1 MASKKANKPKGIID
15 DIKSGA
21 AKALSNNPI
30 IGQNIKYLKAAQEGP
45 KAVVKTAAVDAAWAA
60 TGAAIGQAGSKLG
73 SVIGKAAGAE
83 LGERVG
89 SSYLDDALRAIDK
102 SSQGGRVFKTNTPMG
117 PTLGSTKIMTPG
129 QLESAKKGL
138 STIASNQAS
147 RVASN
152 VAGEVQ
158 NLVSGAIRATSR
170 GVGAIV
176 AGAGVANNKVT
187 GTSSSSNSGQSM
199 ISSIK
204 NTPPYNPGVVGKK
217 AGPTL
222 KQIAQ
227 EKNTKIPLGPNK
239 PATKK
244 KTTTK
249 SKPAVGGN
257 SKKNKPAF

>member
-1 MASKKANKPKGIID
+1 MATKKAKKPQGIID

-21 AKALSNNPI
+21 AKALSNDPI
-30 IGQNIKYLKAAQEGP
+30 IGQNIKYLKAAQQGP

-176 AGAGVANNKVT
+176 AGAGAATNK
-187 GTSSSSNSGQSM
+187 
-199 ISSIK
+199 
-204 NTPPYNPGVVGKK
+204 
-217 AGPTL
+217 
-222 KQIAQ
+222 
-227 EKNTKIPLGPNK
+227 
-239 PATKK
+239 
-244 KTTTK
+244 K
-249 SKPAVGGN
+249 SKGR
-257 SKKNKPAF
+257 KNAR